1 MKLNAENCN
10 IMSHKQADDDIAQAM
25 RRIVMYEYDD
35 KRGDCEDNILINAE
49 IEDEAEA
56 KQEQDDEDLFDLF
69 ILNEFFDLQGQGN
82 NWNNEGKNLNILVYR
97 GIMKVIT
104 IWECEIKKDLKSVV
118 EKIILFMEAEG

>member
-1 MKLNAENCN
+1 
-10 IMSHKQADDDIAQAM
+10 
-25 RRIVMYEYDD
+25 MYEYDD